1 MSVKPCHYIVLA
13 MKELLCKFFSYKV
26 WSYAAA
32 IVTVLMAIPVLK
44 ECMKKPPT
52 IDISVGKYLVTD
64 EEIVTLLYI
73 VPNTTIDKYQVPIPI
88 SFTNRGKIAIHNF
101 LGRLST
107 ELLKIGSYDNKDAY
121 MRRFLNGDE
130 HLDNHIQNI
139 YVKSASMAGKGKIEL
154 STKGYELNFVRR
166 KELQTSFPAFDNFNF
181 NLEITY
187 DNQETAQSI
196 IFNAICVS
204 ESQYKGM
211 LLSQQK
217 LDRGKT
223 FVIFTEEER
232 LTDQD
237 DGIEIMICKL
247 KGTNSSVVKL

>member
-1 MSVKPCHYIVLA
+1 
-13 MKELLCKFFSYKV
+13 MKKLFRKLFSYKAL
-26 WSYAAA
+26 SYAAA

-44 ECMKKPPT
+44 ECMKKLPT
-52 IDISVGKYLVTD
+52 IDVSVGKYWVTD
-64 EEIVTLLYI
+64 EEKVTLLYV
-73 VPNTTIDKYQVPIPI
+73 VPNTAIDKYQVPIPL
-88 SFTNRGKIAIHNF
+88 SFINNGEFAIHNF
-101 LGRLST
+101 SGRLST

-196 IFNAICVS
+196 IFNAICMS
-204 ESQYKGM
+204 ESQYK
-211 LLSQQK
+211 LLTQKK

-223 FVIFTEEER
+223 FVIFTEAVR
-232 LTDQD
+232 LIDHE
-237 DGIEIMICKL
+237 DGIKIVICRL
-247 KGTNSSVVKL
+247 KGSEKSIVKM